1 MKIPLCPLSKL
12 SVAADRSLVNRSNE
26 RAAWRCSCALQH
38 LRAPNSEEKSR
49 GGMLFRMAAYS
60 LSFFWKRIQRK
71 SYFVVEGLEKYC
83 CLKLLLHK
91 ADKRE
96 LRLQGPH
103 VPPTVHLCWWSTR
116 IASCDA
122 SWPVQAPVGRRR
134 SVPLQVARSWQG
146 MGEGVP
152 TASPTDAMSSTLAT
166 SRRPTT
172 DVGILP
178 VMN

>member
-1 MKIPLCPLSKL
+1 MKGRPGDAVALFSIYEHQIPRKNLEEGYVNLS
-12 SVAADRSLVNRSNE
+12 SRSN
-26 RAAWRCSCALQH
+26 L
-38 LRAPNSEEKSR
+38 
-49 GGMLFRMAAYS
+49 LFRMAAYS